1 MATFQNILL
10 VSSSGAFGTVLL
22 NEPQAQL
29 KTIIIPDSYPT
40 RNLIAAFEGQDV
52 IINSMTTFSVSDHE
66 YGLDNTSPEAQA
78 LNVVFHDKGMRVRER
93 KFTFW
98 DNGDG
103 CFACTTEENTA
114 AGLLLAAIETIQ
126 GVKYATET
134 INSEYFIEEKH
145 EAVEKG
151 DKLATFVLIEIGFIM
166 GRFGG
171 HLEEELPS
179 NSVPPLIALERTPVQ
194 NDHRYDARLVS
205 PRPAEV
211 HLPVYR

>member
-10 VSSSGAFGTVLL
+10 A
-22 NEPQAQL
+22 
-29 KTIIIPDSYPT
+29 D
-40 RNLIAAFEGQDV
+40 AAIVAGV
-52 IINSMTTFSVSDHE
+52 RRYVPSE
-66 YGLDNTSPEAQA
+66 YGFDNTSPEAQA
-78 LNVVFHDKGMRVRER
+78 LSVVFHDKDIIEWTSIAFGMWIILAMANDFVGMHVRER

-114 AGLLLAAIETIQ
+114 AGLLLAASETIQ

-134 INSEYFIEEKH
+134 INSEDLIKEKH

-151 DKLATFVLIEIGFIM
+151 DKLATFVLIEIRFIM

-171 HLEEELPS
+171 HLEEELGEIMNKKLGLPKHALDEVAA
-179 NSVPPLIALERTPVQ
+179 NSLRT
-194 NDHRYDARLVS
+194 LC
-205 PRPAEV
+205 
-211 HLPVYR
+211 LL